1 MKTYSFISVVEPLL
15 DTIRETVQSWKPDV
29 AQRAL
34 SWSHFP
40 KGKGHT
46 DYGGV
51 GGPFLKYNTPL
62 PSSAAVE
69 RMFCIGGD
77 ILRGKRSRLA
87 GRRFEELVFLK
98 GNLKLLG
105 YDSL

>member
-1 MKTYSFISVVEPLL
+1 MYWVKKILVHKI
-15 DTIRETVQSWKPDV
+15 D
-29 AQRAL
+29 
-34 SWSHFP
+34 
-40 KGKGHT
+40 
-46 DYGGV
+46 V
-51 GGPFLKYNTPL
+51 GGGSTPL

-77 ILRGKRSRLA
+77 ILRDKRSRLA